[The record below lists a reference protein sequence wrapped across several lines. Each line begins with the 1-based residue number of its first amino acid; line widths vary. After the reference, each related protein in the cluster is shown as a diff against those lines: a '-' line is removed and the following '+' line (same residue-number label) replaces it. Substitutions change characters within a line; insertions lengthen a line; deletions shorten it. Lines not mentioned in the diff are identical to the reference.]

1 MAKASASAPNNE
13 LRPAELAG
21 GPATPRKSR
30 APASGPGDVRQS
42 ELRGEWVGIVLLGA
56 GVVFG
61 VALFTHDPRDMAIVA
76 AGLGSEGIANEIGPV
91 GARMADLLLHF
102 LGLGAFL
109 LDFVVLGLALATL
122 TGRMRAPQPRAALGM
137 AGASLSLLVLL
148 HLVAQRWHWRPMGK
162 DAAGLLPGGVAVVL
176 KAMWST
182 TGTAVL
188 AIVGLAAS
196 LAAMT
201 GKSLT
206 STLARWVAGRAAPV
220 VEQAASATGEAAKNS
235 LASLRERVGAVRVR
249 NGHGAAAWSGA
260 QEAIQSDE
268 YRAQS
273 DEYRAQS
280 YAEPA
285 RKIDDAMERFF
296 GDDRSLDRADRSASR
311 VVSFTAHDLQVREP
325 VTPEQAGLLPIA
337 ERESELAHTAVARR
351 TAPIGASQG
360 DFWTAKPS
368 DVAAAHNLAA
378 AVPSDLPDAI
388 PAVSSALRVAPP
400 ILMTQPISP
409 IRLDADGVPH
419 PAVHRAELSNTMRM
433 NAVERDQ
440 VFTDLTCLERGELPE
455 LAQAF
460 VMPVVDDRR
469 VEAEPV
475 PPSHPQ
481 SRPVVQ
487 VAPPRAEP
495 SAQTAPGSIE
505 FTIGAAVPRAV
516 ASTGALTGFGPRI
529 VETEAL
535 RSSATSSP
543 LEAVQQPLAI
553 GGKQWILPPSSLLE
567 EPPARALK
575 LDDEAERILRE
586 NAFTLEAKLQEF
598 GIHGEVTDMR
608 PGPVVTTYEY
618 RPASGVK
625 ISKIVNLRDDLTMKL
640 SALRVRVVAP
650 IPGRDV
656 VGIEVPN
663 KQRQMVYFRDVLE
676 RPEFREIKSPLTLI
690 LGKDIEGKPLMMD
703 LAKAPH
709 LLVAGATGTGK
720 SVGIN
725 SFICS
730 LLYRC
735 TPEECKLIL
744 IDPKILELSSYADI
758 PHLLLPVLDDPRKAE
773 LALKWACTEMDRRYK
788 VMSECGVRNLASYK
802 QKLPELRQAA
812 LRLRAMGG
820 DGAAE
825 VVMPEDPAY
834 IVVVID
840 EFADLIMQ
848 QGKEVEIPVAR
859 LAQKARAAGIHVIL
873 ATQRPSTDVLTGMIK
888 ANFATRVSFQVA
900 SSIDSKVVLNQI
912 GAETL
917 LGRGD
922 MLLVPPG
929 EGHLKRCHGTWIS
942 DDEVLA
948 IAKHWKDQGTPKY
961 EMDILKD
968 PETESGGDDSDGESD
983 VLYDDAVQV
992 VVEAGQASVSFLQRK
1007 LGIGYGRSARIIDTM
1022 AARGIIGPS
1031 RGPNKPR
1038 DILVN
1043 SL

>member
-21 GPATPRKSR
+21 AAVAPRKSR
-30 APASGPGDVRQS
+30 PQASGPGDVRQS

-76 AGLGSEGIANEIGPV
+76 AGLGSEGVANEIGPV

-109 LDFVVLGLALATL
+109 LDFLVLGLALATL
-122 TGRMRAPQPRAALGM
+122 TGRMRAPRPRAALGM

-176 KAMWST
+176 KAMLST

-188 AIVGLAAS
+188 ATVGLAAS
-196 LAAMT
+196 LAAVT

-206 STLARWVAGRAAPV
+206 SMLARWVAGRAAPV
-220 VEQAASATGEAAKNS
+220 VEHAASATGEVAKHG
-235 LASLRERVGAVRVR
+235 LASFKEKVGSVRVR
-249 NGHGAAAWSGA
+249 SSQGGSAWSSTSSA
-260 QEAIQSDE
+260 APSDE
-268 YRAQS
+268 Y
-273 DEYRAQS
+273 
-280 YAEPA
+280 PA
-285 RKIDDAMERFF
+285 VASAAFASTGDDAMERFF
-296 GDDRSLDRADRSASR
+296 SGDRGGRSADHGADQ
-311 VVSFTAHDLQVREP
+311 VVSFTAGDLQAREIA
-325 VTPEQAGLLPIA
+325 TPEQAGVLPITDH
-337 ERESELAHTAVARR
+337 SPELPQTAVARR
-351 TAPIGASQG
+351 TAPVGASQG
-360 DFWTAKPS
+360 DFWAGAS
-368 DVAAAHNLAA
+368 GEAAPATRDRVQEL
-378 AVPSDLPDAI
+378 PIDLPDAM
-388 PAVSSALRVAPP
+388 PAAATAPRGAPP
-400 ILMTQPISP
+400 ILMTQPITP
-409 IRLDADGVPH
+409 VQVDANGVPQA
-419 PAVHRAELSNTMRM
+419 PVRRAELSNTMRM

-440 VFTDLTCLERGELPE
+440 VFTDLTSLERGELPE

-469 VEAEPV
+469 PEPG
-475 PPSHPQ
+475 PPAAIH
-481 SRPVVQ
+481 
-487 VAPPRAEP
+487 APPVLQAASQP
-495 SAQTAPGSIE
+495 GQQAQALNVPIE
-505 FTIGAAVPRAV
+505 FSIGAAVPRAV

-535 RSSATSSP
+535 RTSATSSP

-553 GGKQWILPPSSLLE
+553 GGKQWVLPPSALLQ

-735 TPEECKLIL
+735 TPDECKLIL

-812 LRLRAMGG
+812 QRLRAMGG
-820 DGAAE
+820 EGAAE

-942 DDEVLA
+942 DEEVLA
-948 IAKHWKDQGTPKY
+948 IAKHWKDQGTPRY

-968 PETESGGDDSDGESD
+968 PDTESGGDDGDGESD

-1007 LGIGYGRSARIIDTM
+1007 LGIGYGRAARIIDTM

>member
-1 MAKASASAPNNE
+1 MAKASASVPSNDSRAAAP
-13 LRPAELAG
+13 ADGA
-21 GPATPRKSR
+21 ASRKSKPAA
-30 APASGPGDVRQS
+30 APGPGDVRQS
-42 ELRGEWVGIVLLGA
+42 ELRGEWVGIVLFGA
-56 GVVFG
+56 GA
-61 VALFTHDPRDMAIVA
+61 ALALALVSHDPRDMAIVA
-76 AGLGSEGIANEIGPV
+76 AGQGHQEVANWLGPV

-109 LDFVVLGLALATL
+109 LDGLVLVLALATL
-122 TGRMRAPQPRAALGM
+122 TGRMSAPRPRVALGL

-176 KAMWST
+176 KAMLST
-182 TGTAVL
+182 TGTALL
-188 AIVGLAAS
+188 ATMGLVAALAAI
-196 LAAMT
+196 T

-206 STLARWVAGRAAPV
+206 SMFARWVAGRAAPV
-220 VEQAASATGEAAKNS
+220 VEHAVVATGEAAKQGVANFKEKVGS
-235 LASLRERVGAVRVR
+235 AKLRNTAAANADSEPLEAVGAPATRAKASAAQQDSGRADTADAEARFFAELADEDRRWSEATPAPVVRF
-249 NGHGAAAWSGA
+249 SGA
-260 QEAIQSDE
+260 DLRFS
-268 YRAQS
+268 
-273 DEYRAQS
+273 
-280 YAEPA
+280 EP
-285 RKIDDAMERFF
+285 I
-296 GDDRSLDRADRSASR
+296 
-311 VVSFTAHDLQVREP
+311 P
-325 VTPEQAGLLPIA
+325 
-337 ERESELAHTAVARR
+337 ELAETLVARR
-351 TAPIGASQG
+351 TAPVAPGTADAPAARPIATQKSAAQLTNGAG
-360 DFWTAKPS
+360 DDEPLESLDITDLPG
-368 DVAAAHNLAA
+368 
-378 AVPSDLPDAI
+378 DLPDHV
-388 PAVSSALRVAPP
+388 PADSGRRQPM
-400 ILMTQPISP
+400 ILSTQPIQTFQP
-409 IRLDADGVPH
+409 
-419 PAVHRAELSNTMRM
+419 PAPVQLSHAEMSRTAQM
-433 NAVERDQ
+433 NALERDQ
-440 VFTDLTCLERGELPE
+440 VIAEFHSLERGEIPE
-455 LAQAF
+455 LSPGF
-460 VMPVVDDRR
+460 VMPVVDDR
-469 VEAEPV
+469 VADPV
-475 PPSHPQ
+475 PQRVQNQLINQVNSVDIHQ
-481 SRPVVQ
+481 SRPALPQ
-487 VAPPRAEP
+487 AASAPQPPAL
-495 SAQTAPGSIE
+495 QM
-505 FTIGAAVPRAV
+505 VPP
-516 ASTGALTGFGPRI
+516 ALGTTGFGPRI

-535 RSSATSSP
+535 RNSTQSVV

-553 GGKQWILPPSSLLE
+553 GGKQWVLPPSTLLQ
-567 EPPARALK
+567 EPPHRALK
-575 LDDEAERILRE
+575 LDEEAQRILRE
-586 NAFTLEAKLQEF
+586 NAFTLEQKLSEF

-663 KQRQMVYFRDVLE
+663 KQRQIVYFRDVLE
-676 RPEFREIKSPLTLI
+676 RPEFRDTKSPLTLI
-690 LGKDIEGKPLMMD
+690 LGKDIEGKPLLMD

-730 LLYRC
+730 LLFRC
-735 TPEECKLIL
+735 TPDECRLIL

-788 VMSECGVRNLASYK
+788 MMSEVGVRNLASYK
-802 QKLPELRQAA
+802 QKVPEIRQTAQRQHMMA
-812 LRLRAMGG
+812 G
-820 DGAAE
+820 DVGE
-825 VVMPEDPAY
+825 VAHIEDPPY

-859 LAQKARAAGIHVIL
+859 LAQKARAAGIHVVL

-929 EGHLKRCHGTWIS
+929 EGHLKRCHGTWIT
-942 DDEVLA
+942 DDEVLD
-948 IAKHWKDQGTPKY
+948 IAKHWRDQGTPRY

-968 PETESGGDDSDGESD
+968 PETEAAEDGDDGESD
-983 VLYDDAVQV
+983 ALYDDAVQV
-992 VVEAGQASVSFLQRK
+992 VIEAGQASVSFLQRK
-1007 LGIGYGRSARIIDTM
+1007 LGIGYGRAARMIDTM

>member
-13 LRPAELAG
+13 LRPGELAG
-21 GPATPRKSR
+21 GTAAPRKSR
-30 APASGPGDVRQS
+30 PPASSGPGDVRQS

-76 AGLGSEGIANEIGPV
+76 AGLGSEGVANEIGPV

-109 LDFVVLGLALATL
+109 LDFLVLALALATL
-122 TGRMRAPQPRAALGM
+122 TGRMRAPRPRAALGM
-137 AGASLSLLVLL
+137 VGASLSLLVLL

-176 KAMWST
+176 KAMLST

-188 AIVGLAAS
+188 ATLGLAAS
-196 LAAMT
+196 LAAIT

-206 STLARWVAGRAAPV
+206 SMLARWVAGRAAPV
-220 VEQAASATGEAAKNS
+220 VEQAASATGEVAKHS
-235 LASLRERVGAVRVR
+235 YASLKEKVGSVRVR
-249 NGHGAAAWSGA
+249 SSQGTGAAASATSDDFAAVETYPFAAPAKDGA
-260 QEAIQSDE
+260 GAD
-268 YRAQS
+268 A
-273 DEYRAQS
+273 
-280 YAEPA
+280 
-285 RKIDDAMERFF
+285 AMERFF
-296 GDDRSLDRADRSASR
+296 GGDRSISGRSAGQM
-311 VVSFTAHDLQVREP
+311 VTFTAGDLQVPEAA
-325 VTPEQAGLLPIA
+325 TPEQAGLLSIV
-337 ERESELAHTAVARR
+337 ERESDLPNTAVARR
-351 TAPIGASQG
+351 TGPIAATQG
-360 DFWTAKPS
+360 DFWAGAP
-368 DVAAAHNLAA
+368 VAGAAGGPRDRPLE
-378 AVPSDLPDAI
+378 VPADLPDAL
-388 PAVSSALRVAPP
+388 PAATAQRAAPS
-400 ILMTQPISP
+400 ILTTQPISP
-409 IRLDADGVPH
+409 IQLDANGVPRQQ
-419 PAVHRAELSNTMRM
+419 VSRAELSNTMRM

-440 VFTDLTCLERGELPE
+440 VFADLTSLERGELPE
-455 LAQAF
+455 LGQAF

-469 VEAEPV
+469 PELAPVLQAPV
-475 PPSHPQ
+475 PAS
-481 SRPVVQ
+481 
-487 VAPPRAEP
+487 AA
-495 SAQTAPGSIE
+495 SAQEPRPAAAPAPSSQPSTPAIE
-505 FTIGAAVPRAV
+505 FAIGAAVPRAV
-516 ASTGALTGFGPRI
+516 PSTGALTGFGPRI

-535 RSSATSSP
+535 RGSPTSSP

-553 GGKQWILPPSSLLE
+553 GGKQWVLPPSSLLQ

-735 TPEECKLIL
+735 TPDECKLIL

-812 LRLRAMGG
+812 QRLRAMGG
-820 DGAAE
+820 EGAAE

-942 DDEVLA
+942 DEEVLA
-948 IAKHWKDQGTPKY
+948 IAKHWKDQGTPRY

-968 PETESGGDDSDGESD
+968 PESETGGDDGDGESD

-1007 LGIGYGRSARIIDTM
+1007 LGIGYGRAARIIDTM

>member
-1 MAKASASAPNNE
+1 MAKASASVPNQD
-13 LRPAELAG
+13 LRPGELAG
-21 GPATPRKSR
+21 GPAAPRKSR
-30 APASGPGDVRQS
+30 PPASGSGDVRQS
-42 ELRGEWVGIVLLGA
+42 ELRGEWVGIVLVGA
-56 GVVFG
+56 GIVFG

-76 AGLGSEGIANEIGPV
+76 AGLGSEGVANEIGPV

-102 LGLGAFL
+102 LGMGAFL
-109 LDFVVLGLALATL
+109 LDFLVLAIGLATL
-122 TGRMRAPQPRAALGM
+122 MGRMSAPRARSVLGM

-176 KAMWST
+176 KAMLST

-196 LAAMT
+196 LAAVT

-206 STLARWVAGRAAPV
+206 SMLARWVAGRAAPV
-220 VEQAASATGEAAKNS
+220 VEQAASATGEVAKHS
-235 LASLRERVGAVRVR
+235 LASFKEKVGSVRVR
-249 NGHGAAAWSGA
+249 HSQAPGAAASA
-260 QEAIQSDE
+260 SSDE
-268 YRAQS
+268 YPSADSYPFSAPVQS
-273 DEYRAQS
+273 DSGA
-280 YAEPA
+280 
-285 RKIDDAMERFF
+285 DDAMERFF
-296 GDDRSLDRADRSASR
+296 GGDRAASGGRSGAPM
-311 VVSFTAHDLQVREP
+311 VSFTAADLQALP
-325 VTPEQAGLLPIA
+325 ATPEQAGLLPIA
-337 ERESELAHTAVARR
+337 ERESDLPTTAVARR
-351 TAPIGASQG
+351 TGPIASSQG
-360 DFWTAKPS
+360 DFWAGAPTAATARDRGQDLPT
-368 DVAAAHNLAA
+368 
-378 AVPSDLPDAI
+378 DLPDAA
-388 PAVSSALRVAPP
+388 PSAAAQAARAAPSV
-400 ILMTQPISP
+400 LTTQPISP
-409 IRLDADGVPH
+409 IHLDANGVPQQGL
-419 PAVHRAELSNTMRM
+419 VRAELSNTMRM

-440 VFTDLTCLERGELPE
+440 VFTDLSSLERGELPE
-455 LAQAF
+455 LSQAF

-469 VEAEPV
+469 ADLQP
-475 PPSHPQ
+475 
-481 SRPVVQ
+481 
-487 VAPPRAEP
+487 APPPAQRAQHQ
-495 SAQTAPGSIE
+495 ADAPQRPEHPGHAGLPPIE
-505 FTIGAAVPRAV
+505 FAIGAAVPRA
-516 ASTGALTGFGPRI
+516 APSTGALTGFGPRI

-553 GGKQWILPPSSLLE
+553 GGKQWVLPPSSLLQ

-735 TPEECKLIL
+735 TPDECKLIL

-812 LRLRAMGG
+812 QRLRAMGG
-820 DGAAE
+820 EGAAE

-942 DDEVLA
+942 DEEVLS
-948 IAKHWKDQGTPKY
+948 IAKHWKDQGMPRY

-968 PETESGGDDSDGESD
+968 PETENAGDDGDGESD

-1007 LGIGYGRSARIIDTM
+1007 LGIGYGRAARIIDTM